1 MVILHLD
8 IFSKQHFSLFCDT
21 NGHIFI
27 IVASQRGRRGPIGSK
42 VFHALGF
49 FMGINPIS
57 PKESNDD
64 DKGKQEKIQ
73 TLLLH
78 KPMEIMDKIL

>member
-1 MVILHLD
+1 M
-8 IFSKQHFSLFCDT
+8 
-21 NGHIFI
+21 
-27 IVASQRGRRGPIGSK
+27 GRRGPTGSK

-64 DKGKQEKIQ
+64 SKEKQEKIQ

-78 KPMEIMDKIL
+78 KPMEIMDRIQRNCYS

>member
-1 MVILHLD
+1 
-8 IFSKQHFSLFCDT
+8 
-21 NGHIFI
+21 
-27 IVASQRGRRGPIGSK
+27 
-42 VFHALGF
+42 
-49 FMGINPIS
+49 MGINPIS

-64 DKGKQEKIQ
+64 GKENQEKIQ